1 MDTIINSVA
10 ANSTVNPALYD
21 DRSGQVVGAS
31 IVLIILPTLV
41 VFLRL
46 LSRWM
51 SGAGFWWDDAA
62 VVLSM
67 IFAWG
72 PNIVNL
78 LFVHHGMGRHLV
90 VQSPEIIFVNTKLL
104 YAFELLYILSISTVK
119 YAILLFEYRI
129 FPIIQFRNIIKWA
142 LAFTVALTTACL
154 FVSVFQCTPIHA
166 FWDTL
171 TGRLSPELGGRCI
184 NVESYFLIA
193 GGINTATQFI
203 FLALPIPVLWRLK
216 TSRSQKLLL
225 TGIFSVGLM

>member
-1 MDTIINSVA
+1 MGTLLGPA
-10 ANSTVNPALYD
+10 TANSTLNPSLYD
-21 DRSGQVVGAS
+21 DRSNQVVGAS
-31 IVLIILPTLV
+31 IALIILPTFV

-46 LSRWM
+46 LSRWI
-51 SGAGFWWDDAA
+51 SHAGFWWDDAA

-78 LFVHHGMGRHLV
+78 LFVHHGLGQHLA
-90 VQSPEIIFVNTKLL
+90 VQSTETIFVNFKLL
-104 YAFELLYILSISTVK
+104 YAFEFLYILAISTVK

-129 FPIIQFRNIIKWA
+129 FPILQFRNMVKAA
-142 LAFTVALTTACL
+142 LAFTVALTTACIL
-154 FVSVFQCTPIHA
+154 VSIFQCTPIHD

-171 TGRLSPELGGRCI
+171 TSRLRSQLGGRCI

-203 FLALPIPVLWRLK
+203 FLALPIPILWRLK
-216 TSRSQKLLL
+216 TTRSQKLLL
-225 TGIFSVGLM
+225 TGIFGVGLM

>member
-1 MDTIINSVA
+1 MISSA
-10 ANSTVNPALYD
+10 APNSTLNPSLYD
-21 DRSGQVVGAS
+21 DRSGRVVGAS
-31 IVLIILPTLV
+31 IFLIILPTVV

-46 LSRWM
+46 LSRRK

-78 LFVHHGMGRHLV
+78 LFVHHGLGQHLV
-90 VQSPEIIFVNTKLL
+90 VQSTETIFVNFKLL
-104 YAFELLYILSISTVK
+104 YAFEFLYILAISTVK

-129 FPIIQFRNIIKWA
+129 FPIIQFRNIVKCA
-142 LAFTVALTTACL
+142 LAFTIALTTACL
-154 FVSVFQCTPIHA
+154 LVSVFQCAPIHA

-171 TGRLSPELGGRCI
+171 NGRLSPQLGGRCI
-184 NVESYFLIA
+184 NVVSYFLIA
-193 GGINTATQFI
+193 GGINTATNFI

-225 TGIFSVGLM
+225 TAIFSIGLM